1 MRTEEIIRLLQ
12 PLHLNGQDVV
22 VHGSPAVFG
31 LTDNAA
37 SLVCE
42 ALIESVGSRGTV
54 LVPTFTHHDTLLGD
68 AASPVP
74 FYANLPVSD
83 ENGVFGEAFRRLPGV
98 VRSNHPSHSFA
109 AHGQKAALV
118 LSTQRDNN
126 PLGPIKKLNVMRGQ
140 ALLLGVTLRF
150 CTALHIAEEAAA
162 PAFLARKTAMRIN
175 AAGHRE
181 RVVLEQVPGC
191 SVAFDRLEDRLDPN
205 QVVSTPLPAGTGR
218 RIPIRYV
225 VRLAATALA
234 DDASALICSRPD
246 CVSCNAKRAAIRD
259 RSNAA

>member
-1 MRTEEIIRLLQ
+1 MKSEEIVRLLH
-12 PLHLNGQDVV
+12 PLRLTGQDVV

-31 LTDNAA
+31 LADDDA

-42 ALIESVGSRGTV
+42 ALIESVGSRGT
-54 LVPTFTHHDTLLGD
+54 LLIPTFTHRDTLLGD

-74 FYANLPVSD
+74 FYANLPVSG
-83 ENGVFGEAFRRLPGV
+83 ENGVLGEAFRRIPGV

-109 AHGQKAALV
+109 AYGQKAALV

-140 ALLLGVTLRF
+140 ALLLGVTLRS

-191 SVAFDRLEDRLDPN
+191 SLAFDRLEERLDPG
-205 QVVSTPLPAGTGR
+205 QVLSTPLPAAAGR

-234 DDASALICSRPD
+234 DDPSALICERPG
-246 CVSCNAKRAAIRD
+246 CASCAGKRAAIRD